1 MARYMLKQV
10 THMLAQR
17 VINRQNRFG
26 LGLTHRLGLL
36 EQIAYWA
43 RVDLVLGPGGFRE
56 EARQVGLIG
65 TVEDAAGDV
74 GHALIGKYHK
84 ASQIVLKMSKLLSVF
99 KQIPEGNRVKLVP
112 NFEGRRL
119 MAQAL
124 QSEVA

>member
-1 MARYMLKQV
+1 MLKQV

-43 RVDLVLGPGGFRE
+43 RVDLVLEPGGFRE

-84 ASQIVLKMSKLLSVF
+84 ASQIVLKMSKGSFSVETRSINCSYSYARF
-99 KQIPEGNRVKLVP
+99 SLV
-112 NFEGRRL
+112 
-119 MAQAL
+119 A
-124 QSEVA
+124 